1 MITDYLAAEQLL
13 IARLRSAV
21 PGFHAVLGA
30 ADLDGVAE
38 AGQTVPAAHVIYDG
52 DALPGG
58 DAARGGAGAAQ
69 MVAQR
74 WMIVVAVRNVRQTL
88 SGDGARG
95 EAGPLISQT
104 LAALSGWQPS
114 PAFRPLRRVPGP
126 RPGYNAG
133 FGYFPLLFE
142 AQLVTGA

>member
-1 MITDYLAAEQLL
+1 MISDYLAAEPLL
-13 IARLRSAV
+13 IARLRAAV
-21 PGFHAVLGA
+21 AGFRAVLGA

-38 AGQTVPAAHVIYDG
+38 GAQTVPAAHVIYDG

-58 DAARGGAGAAQ
+58 DASRGGAGAAQ

-74 WMIVVAVRNVRQTL
+74 WLVVVAVRNVRQAAT
-88 SGDGARG
+88 GDGARG

-114 PAFRPLRRVPGP
+114 PSFRPLRRVAGP